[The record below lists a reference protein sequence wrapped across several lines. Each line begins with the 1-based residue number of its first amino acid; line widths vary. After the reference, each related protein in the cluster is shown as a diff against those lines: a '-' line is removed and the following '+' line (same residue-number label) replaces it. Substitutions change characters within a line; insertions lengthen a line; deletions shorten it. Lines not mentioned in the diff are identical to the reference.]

1 MIEATGTI
9 GPTHPLDSLV
19 RREDLGLADLQ
30 MAAFPPGRITAELP
44 LMIGVN
50 LPEATMKRLPAAAED
65 GEVVR
70 RLRGVD
76 GTPLQTPKGVEEARV
91 AAEMEAGV
99 QFPVI
104 GINIIT
110 DPAQDGIG
118 NQTMKITEVAAGVE
132 ADFPLVDRDSTGLG
146 QGKIPTFP
154 NGPARTFLRPPRPV
168 EASTRLVNLVAIWMR
183 TINLGM

>member
-1 MIEATGTI
+1 MI

-19 RREDLGLADLQ
+19 RRGVLVLADLQ
-30 MAAFPPGRITAELP
+30 MAAFPPGRITVELP

-50 LPEATMKRLPAAAED
+50 LPEATMKRLPAAEED
-65 GEVVR
+65 GEVAR

-76 GTPLQTPKGVEEARV
+76 GTPLQAPKGVEEVRV
-91 AAEMEAGV
+91 AAAEVEAGV

-118 NQTMKITEVAAGVE
+118 NQTMTITEAAAGVE
-132 ADFPLVDRDSTGLG
+132 ADFPLVDRDSTGPG
-146 QGKIPTFP
+146 QGKIPIFP
-154 NGPARTFLRPPRPV
+154 NGPARTFLRLPRPV
-168 EASTRLVNLVAIWMR
+168 EASTLLVNLVATWMR